1 MVTTLKDGGEIWIYS
16 FGHASSSSPKW
27 PTHVATLHLPLSH
40 DHHVLLELTTVTGP
54 FLARPPA
61 DVPFAAARNARVHVF
76 TLHHDPAAHRGRW
89 QPACFVVLNRTLI
102 QYVDDYREEVG
113 TADVLWEEWGPQGTR
128 FFVLAMGFQWLR
140 YVHGTRVV
148 CPVLQPS
155 GESRVE
161 VLDFNMHHASRTQ
174 TMAEKLA
181 ATRLGIDIE
190 QRPEG
195 ARLVCEPSVFPAG
208 LVFAKEV
215 ITSLPYYSVPAPG
228 QSEPYVG
235 YMIDEQ
241 RLLGLKASPFTD
253 GDLGDVDVYMF

>member
-1 MVTTLKDGGEIWIYS
+1 VSSHHHYS
-16 FGHASSSSPKW
+16 PYLYVHMLTRTKHA
-27 PTHVATLHLPLSH
+27 
-40 DHHVLLELTTVTGP
+40 
-54 FLARPPA
+54 
-61 DVPFAAARNARVHVF
+61 
-76 TLHHDPAAHRGRW
+76 
-89 QPACFVVLNRTLI
+89 
-102 QYVDDYREEVG
+102 
-113 TADVLWEEWGPQGTR
+113 
-128 FFVLAMGFQWLR
+128 FFVSAAGLAR

-161 VLDFNMHHASRTQ
+161 VLDFNVHASSRAP

-181 ATRLGIDIE
+181 ATRLGIDSE

-215 ITSLPYYSVPAPG
+215 VTSLPYYSVPAPG
-228 QSEPYVG
+228 QREPYVG

-241 RLLGLKASPFTD
+241 RLLGLKVRF
-253 GDLGDVDVYMF
+253 DV